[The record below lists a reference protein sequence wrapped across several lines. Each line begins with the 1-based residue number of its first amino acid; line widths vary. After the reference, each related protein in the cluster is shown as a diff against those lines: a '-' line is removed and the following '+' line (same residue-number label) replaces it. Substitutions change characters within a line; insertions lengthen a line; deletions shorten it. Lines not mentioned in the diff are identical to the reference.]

1 MEDSSCE
8 TCLAIHLGT
17 YGSGRFCSSKCA
29 RGFSTKAKRKEINK
43 TVSEKLRGTKQP
55 PGKERSKLQQEVTRV
70 LTSDIR
76 QKALEYRKQCR
87 EIGASRVSNFDLFVV
102 GCMLYWGEGTKNRSE
117 FIFSNSDPQMI
128 SLYLRFLRESM
139 KIQDSEIELEV
150 RGYLNC
156 SKSPQEVEEFWSSLS
171 GISVVG
177 TYELGTER
185 KRDKLLYGTAHVFV
199 KRGQKYVQQVYGA
212 IEKIAG
218 IKDSRKWT

>member
-1 MEDSSCE
+1 
-8 TCLAIHLGT
+8 
-17 YGSGRFCSSKCA
+17 
-29 RGFSTKAKRKEINK
+29 
-43 TVSEKLRGTKQP
+43 
-55 PGKERSKLQQEVTRV
+55 
-70 LTSDIR
+70 
-76 QKALEYRKQCR
+76 
-87 EIGASRVSNFDLFVV
+87 
-102 GCMLYWGEGTKNRSE
+102 
-117 FIFSNSDPQMI
+117 
-128 SLYLRFLRESM
+128 M